1 MAFSVLL
8 KFVGISKYFLEI
20 IYFNRNFNRKE
31 EYNSIMLAMSCLSI
45 RKHLPLNSGW
55 TGTSRPQSINV
66 FAIEYDVEGF
76 GK

>member
-1 MAFSVLL
+1 
-8 KFVGISKYFLEI
+8 
-20 IYFNRNFNRKE
+20 
-31 EYNSIMLAMSCLSI
+31 MLAMSCLSI

>member
-20 IYFNRNFNRKE
+20 IYFNRKE